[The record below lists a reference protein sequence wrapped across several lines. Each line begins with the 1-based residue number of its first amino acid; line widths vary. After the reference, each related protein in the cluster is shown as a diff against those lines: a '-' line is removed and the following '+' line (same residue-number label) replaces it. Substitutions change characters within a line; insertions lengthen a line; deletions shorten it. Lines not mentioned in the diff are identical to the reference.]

1 MISDQDLDQKPI
13 KHIINEMQLI
23 LSEKRTSLSVLRTGI
38 TVLLFP
44 MSVLTV
50 LLATSRYYDI
60 SRQLKFAI
68 PLGLICIGFFI
79 LGLYLIIKAA
89 RHIRKC
95 DIAASMLLKHSEYLR
110 DLLDF
115 RD

>member
-1 MISDQDLDQKPI
+1 MINEHDLEQKQI
-13 KHIINEMQLI
+13 KNIINEMQLV

-50 LLATSRYYDI
+50 LLATSRYFDI
-60 SRQLKFAI
+60 TRELKFAI
-68 PLGLICIGFFI
+68 PLGIICLGFFI
-79 LGLYLIIKAA
+79 LGMYLIIRAA

-95 DIAASMLLKHSEYLR
+95 DQAASMLLRHSGYLR

>member
-1 MISDQDLDQKPI
+1 MISEQDLEQKPI
-13 KHIINEMQLI
+13 KHIINEMQLL
-23 LSEKRTSLSVLRTGI
+23 LSEKRTSLSILRTGI
-38 TVLLFP
+38 TVMLFP

-50 LLATSRYYDI
+50 LLATSRYFDI
-60 SRQLKFAI
+60 NRQLKFAV
-68 PLGLICIGFFI
+68 PLGIICLGFLI

-89 RHIRKC
+89 RQIKKC
-95 DIAASMLLKHSEYLR
+95 DHAASMLLRHSEYLR

>member
-1 MISDQDLDQKPI
+1 MINEQELDQKPI
-13 KHIINEMQLI
+13 KHIINEMQLV

-50 LLATSRYYDI
+50 LLATSRYFDI
-60 SRQLKFAI
+60 TRQLTIAI
-68 PLGLICIGFFI
+68 PLALICLGFLIIGV
-79 LGLYLIIKAA
+79 YLIIRAV
-89 RHIRKC
+89 RQIRKC
-95 DIAASMLLKHSEYLR
+95 DHAASMLLRHSEYLR
-110 DLLDF
+110 ELLDF